1 MQMKF
6 CGCSKLRD
14 CLDCL
19 LIASFP
25 KLGMRNRLCRKAKKL
40 KKIKR
45 VYHHY
50 QKCEE
55 YKTDMWR
62 VAPIEARQELQEK
75 SASLMKD
82 VNGFEAA
89 MMKVVDEWEFS
100 CEANL
105 SASVINHQ
113 AWMGHA
119 GCAINHNAPEDITR
133 LAWRTLTSD
142 EQDKANAAADRAI
155 AAWRKKYLEKLNA

>member
-1 MQMKF
+1 M
-6 CGCSKLRD
+6 
-14 CLDCL
+14 
-19 LIASFP
+19 
-25 KLGMRNRLCRKAKKL
+25 

-62 VAPIEARQELQEK
+62 VAPIESRQSLQDK
-75 SASLMKD
+75 SAGLMKNVFCFEQAMIRV
-82 VNGFEAA
+82 VN
-89 MMKVVDEWEFS
+89 EWPFS

-105 SASVINHQ
+105 SASVINHK

-119 GCAINHNAPEDITR
+119 GCAINHNAPEDLTR
-133 LAWRTLTSD
+133 LAWRSLTKT
-142 EQDKANAAADRAI
+142 EQDSANAAADRVI
-155 AAWRKKYLEKLNA
+155 SMWRKKYLEMKNA